1 MKNFRE
7 LHVRTSRG
15 KLSANKKRELSEKQ
29 LLAKA
34 RKAFQRIKRRKNT
47 KELVSLLPDTT
58 IRIDL
63 VGSPE
68 VSFMLLI
75 RQGKIGFSSKRTA
88 TRLAVGI
95 HKELFIKLIKKPLR
109 TGNLKIALF
118 DNIFLRKGPIREFQW
133 LKPILVQILSG

>member
-7 LHVRTSRG
+7 LHGKKRRG
-15 KLSANKKRELSEKQ
+15 KVSAKRKMELSEKR
-29 LLAKA
+29 LLANA
-34 RKAFQRIKRRKNT
+34 RKVFQKIRRRKKT
-47 KELVSLLPDTT
+47 KELASLLPDTA

-75 RQGKIGFSSKRTA
+75 KNGKIGFSTKRTA
-88 TRLAVGI
+88 ARLAIGI
-95 HKELFIKLIKKPLR
+95 HKELFLKLIKNPPK

-118 DNIFLRKGPIREFQW
+118 DNIFLRKGPIREFRW
-133 LKPILVQILSG
+133 LKAILVHFLLG

>member
-7 LHVRTSRG
+7 LHARKRRG
-15 KLSANKKRELSEKQ
+15 KVSSKRKRELSEKR
-29 LLAKA
+29 LLASA
-34 RKAFQRIKRRKNT
+34 RKVFQKISRRKKT
-47 KELVSLLPDTT
+47 KELVSFLPDTA

-75 RQGKIGFSSKRTA
+75 KNGKVGFSSKRTPA
-88 TRLAVGI
+88 RLAVGI
-95 HKELFIKLIKKPLR
+95 HKELFSKLIKNPPK

-118 DNIFLRKGPIREFQW
+118 DNIFLRKGPVREFRW
-133 LKPILVQILSG
+133 LKPILVQILLG

>member
-7 LHVRTSRG
+7 LHARTSRG
-15 KLSANKKRELSEKQ
+15 KQSANKKRELSKKQ

-34 RKAFQRIKRRKNT
+34 RKVFQKIKRRKST
-47 KELVSLLPDTT
+47 KELVAWLPDTT
-58 IRIDL
+58 IRVDL

-75 RQGKIGFSSKRTA
+75 RKGKLCFSSKKTA
-88 TRLAVGI
+88 ARLAVGI
-95 HKELFIKLIKKPLR
+95 HKELFSKLIKKPPR

-118 DNIFLRKGPIREFQW
+118 DNIFLRKGPVREFQW
-133 LKPILVQILSG
+133 LKPVLIQILLG

>member
-7 LHVRTSRG
+7 LHARTSRG
-15 KLSANKKRELSEKQ
+15 RLPANKKRELSEKR

-34 RKAFQRIKRRKNT
+34 RKVFQRFKRRKNT
-47 KELVSLLPDTT
+47 RELVSLLPDTA

-75 RQGKIGFSSKRTA
+75 KDGKIGFSSKRKA
-88 TRLAVGI
+88 ARLAIGI
-95 HKELFIKLIKKPLR
+95 HKQLFSKLIKNPPK

-118 DNIFLRKGPIREFQW
+118 DNIFLRKGPVREFRW
-133 LKPILVQILSG
+133 LKPILVQVLLG

>member
-7 LHVRTSRG
+7 LHVRKGRG
-15 KLSANKKRELSEKQ
+15 RLSASKKRELSEKQ

-34 RKAFQRIKRRKNT
+34 RKVFKRIERRKNT
-47 KELVSLLPDTT
+47 KQLVSLLPDTA

-75 RQGKIGFSSKRTA
+75 RDGKIGFSTKRTA
-88 TRLAVGI
+88 ARIAVGL
-95 HKELFIKLIKKPLR
+95 HKELFSGLIEKPPK

-118 DNIFLRKGPIREFQW
+118 DNIFLRKGPVREFQW
-133 LKPILVQILSG
+133 LKPLLIQILLG